1 MMVDGSQRRLN
12 VVDYA
17 IVVRMARLGHLSTE
31 AARAERA
38 DIDRLPT
45 AELVALMHSD
55 DAAVHAA
62 VGAALPQVAA
72 VVDATSARLA
82 AGGRLIYIGA
92 GTAGRLGVLDA
103 GECGPT
109 YDSEQILAVLAG
121 GPGAVSEASES
132 AEDDAAAGVQALA
145 ELGTGAGDAVLG
157 ISASGR
163 TPYVL
168 AAVRHARERGAL
180 TAALVCNEGSEL
192 SATVEHAIEVL
203 VGGEFVA
210 GSTRLKAGTA
220 QKLVLNMI
228 STLVMVRLGRT
239 YGNLMIDVRVTN
251 GKLRDRARRIV
262 SQAAGVSLEEA
273 AAALAAAGDDA
284 KLAVAM
290 LRLKVGSEEARERL
304 AAAGGHLRGALGE
317 L

>member
-1 MMVDGSQRRLN
+1 VHPPMMTGGSEGRLKL
-12 VVDYA
+12 VDYG
-17 IVVRMARLGHLSTE
+17 IGMARLGHLSTE

-55 DAAVHAA
+55 GAAVYEA

-72 VVDATSARLA
+72 VVDVLADRLA
-82 AGGRLIYIGA
+82 AGGRLIYVGA

-109 YDSEQILAVLAG
+109 YDSEQIVAVCA
-121 GPGAVSEASES
+121 ATES
-132 AEDDAAAGVQALA
+132 AEDDAAAGVQALV
-145 ELGTGAGDAVLG
+145 ESGVGAGDAVLG

-180 TAALVCNEGSEL
+180 TAGLVCNAGSEL
-192 SATVEHAIEVL
+192 SGSVEHPIEVL
-203 VGGEFVA
+203 VGPEFIA

-220 QKLVLNMI
+220 QKLVLNML

-239 YGNLMIDVRVTN
+239 YGSLMIDVRVSN
-251 GKLRDRARRIV
+251 EKLRDRARRIV
-262 SQAAGVSLEEA
+262 AQAAGVSLEEA
-273 AAALAAAGDDA
+273 AAALYAADDEA
-284 KLAVAM
+284 KVAVAM
-290 LRLKVGSEEARERL
+290 LRVGVGADEARERL
-304 AAAGGHLRGALGE
+304 AAAGGHLRRALGE